1 MLQTGLYDLH
11 VALQGRMVA
20 FSGWSMPVQY
30 AAGPIK
36 EHMAVRRAGGL
47 FDVSHMAR
55 LELRGTG
62 VADFLLRV
70 LTRSVARRKPGDA
83 VYSLMTYSDGTVID
97 DLIAVRQEE
106 GWLLVANAVNR
117 HKDLEWL
124 RRQANGQDVDIVDV
138 TEQTSMLAVQG
149 PDAVRLVSHVL
160 GIDAGSLRRFKAR
173 ITTWE
178 AKSVLITRT
187 GYTGEDGFE
196 LVLPRT
202 EGGSLFQ
209 HLLETGRPRGW
220 LPCGLAARDSLRLEA
235 CLPLYGHEI
244 SQDINPVEA
253 DLAWAVSFRNP
264 RFIGRDAL
272 LKAWL
277 EPPTRRLCAFRMEDQ
292 GVPRAGYAVYD
303 QERRIGTVTS
313 GNKSPTL
320 DQFIGMA
327 LCDASATEM
336 ERFMVDIRGRRLSAV
351 VVPKPFYS
359 RPA

>member
-11 VALQGRMVA
+11 VALQARMVPFA
-20 FSGWSMPVQY
+20 GWSMPVQY

-36 EHMAVRRAGGL
+36 EHLSVRKAGGL

-55 LELRGTG
+55 LELRGAG

-97 DLIAVRQEE
+97 DLIAVRREE

-124 RRQANGQDVDIVDV
+124 QRQADGQDVDIVDV

-149 PDAVRLVSHVL
+149 PDAVRLVSHAL
-160 GIDAGSLRRFKAR
+160 GIDAASLRRFKGRTA
-173 ITTWE
+173 TWE
-178 AKSVLITRT
+178 SKSVLITRT

-196 LVLPRT
+196 LVLPRAV
-202 EGGSLFQ
+202 GSNLFQ
-209 HLLETGRPRGW
+209 HLLDLGRPRGW

-244 SQDINPVEA
+244 SRDINPVEA

-272 LKAWL
+272 LKARL
-277 EPPTRRLCAFRMEDQ
+277 EPPTRRLCAFRMEDK
-292 GVPRAGYAVYD
+292 GVPRTGYAVYD
-303 QERRIGTVTS
+303 QDRRIGTVTS

-327 LCDASATEM
+327 LCNASATDM
-336 ERFMVDIRGRRLSAV
+336 ERFTVDVRGRRLAAL

-359 RPA
+359 RLA

>member
-11 VALQGRMVA
+11 VALQARMVA
-20 FSGWSMPVQY
+20 FAGWSMPVQY

-36 EHMAVRRAGGL
+36 EHMAVRRAGGV

-55 LELRGTG
+55 LELRGAG

-97 DLIAVRQEE
+97 DLIAVRKEE

-117 HKDLEWL
+117 CKDLEWL
-124 RRQANGQDVDIVDV
+124 RRQADGQDVDIVDV

-149 PDAVRLVSHVL
+149 PDAVRLVSQAL
-160 GIDAGSLRRFKAR
+160 GIDAGSLRRFKGQTA
-173 ITTWE
+173 TWE
-178 AKSVLITRT
+178 TKSVLITRT

-196 LVLPRT
+196 LVLPRAV
-202 EGGSLFQ
+202 GSGLFQ
-209 HLLETGRPRGW
+209 HLLDLGRPRGW

-272 LKAWL
+272 LKARL
-277 EPPTRRLCAFRMEDQ
+277 EPPTRRLYAFRMEDK

-303 QERRIGTVTS
+303 QDRRIGTVTS

-327 LCDASATEM
+327 LCHASTTDM
-336 ERFMVDIRGRRLSAV
+336 ERFAVDIRGRRLAAW

>member
-1 MLQTGLYDLH
+1 MLQTGLHDLH
-11 VALQGRMVA
+11 VALQGRMVPFA
-20 FSGWSMPVQY
+20 GWSMPVQY

-36 EHMAVRRAGGL
+36 EHLAVRGVGGL

-55 LELRGTG
+55 LHVSGAGARDL
-62 VADFLLRV
+62 LLRV

-83 VYSLMTYSDGTVID
+83 VYSLMTYADGTVID
-97 DLIAVRQEE
+97 DLIAVGQDD

-124 RRQANGQDVDIVDV
+124 RRQADGHDVAIVDV
-138 TEQTSMLAVQG
+138 TEETAMLAVQG
-149 PDAVRLVSHVL
+149 PDAVRLVSCVF
-160 GIDAGSLRRFKAR
+160 GIDADGLRRFKGR
-173 ITTWE
+173 STVWMSET
-178 AKSVLITRT
+178 VLITRT

-196 LVLPRT
+196 LVLPRAV
-202 EGGSLFQ
+202 GSSLFQ
-209 HLLETGRPRGW
+209 HLLDLGRPHGW

-244 SQDINPVEA
+244 SREINPVEA

-264 RFIGRDAL
+264 GFIGRDAL
-272 LKAWL
+272 LKARL
-277 EPPTRRLCAFRMEDQ
+277 EPPTRRLCAFRMEDK

-303 QERRIGTVTS
+303 QDRRIGTVTS
-313 GNKSPTL
+313 GNKSPSL

-327 LCDASATEM
+327 LCDAPATAM
-336 ERFMVDIRGRRLSAV
+336 ERFTVDVRGRRLAAC

>member
-11 VALQGRMVA
+11 LALQARMVA
-20 FSGWSMPVQY
+20 FAGWSMPVQY
-30 AAGPIK
+30 AAGPIR
-36 EHMAVRRAGGL
+36 EHMAVRQAGGL

-97 DLIAVRQEE
+97 DLIAVRREE
-106 GWLLVANAVNR
+106 GWLLVVNAVNR

-124 RRQANGQDVDIVDV
+124 RRQADGQDVDIVDV

-149 PDAVRLVSHVL
+149 PDAVRLVSQAL
-160 GIDAGSLRRFKAR
+160 GIDAGSLRRFKGRTA
-173 ITTWE
+173 TW
-178 AKSVLITRT
+178 KSKPVLIIRT

-196 LVLPRT
+196 LVLPRAV
-202 EGGSLFQ
+202 GSSLFQ
-209 HLLETGRPRGW
+209 HLLDLGRPRGW

-272 LKAWL
+272 LKARL
-277 EPPTRRLCAFRMEDQ
+277 EPSTRRLYAFRMEDQ

-303 QERRIGTVTS
+303 QDRRIGTVTS

-327 LCDASATEM
+327 LCHASATDM
-336 ERFMVDIRGRRLSAV
+336 ERFTVDIRGRRLAAL